1 MLTFDFT
8 YTANVVIFFDEKLEI
23 NMTGSVNE
31 MIEKIRWAFANY
43 PFSVAEVVDA
53 KTGEIILTVHNR

>member
-8 YTANVVIFFDEKLEI
+8 YTTNVVIFFDEKLEI

-31 MIEKIRWAFANY
+31 MIEKIRWAFDNY
-43 PFSVAEVVDA
+43 PFSIAEAVDA
-53 KTGEIILTVHNR
+53 RTGEIVLTAHNR